1 MRAPNPRAPLH
12 RNDTEANVRVAVD
25 AQLRSSLHNVLAMH
39 PAREGLVLHFHFHAG
54 SFHVG
59 DSLGRLHEGARVL
72 SQLDEYP
79 KGTVDPCERI
89 KNVMLI
95 EMWERWRGY
104 DKWVRTEAKIESSE
118 IHETDIKNQYGQTM
132 VKDYDAGDLIT
143 WLDARGEKHQSKFS
157 VGEVSPLYQL
167 VDGQTFTI
175 RYDPEHPEHFYHPD
189 LLRYRAKAAAWAT
202 LVLLGIIA
210 FVAWFIWMSIRR
222 SS

>member
-1 MRAPNPRAPLH
+1 
-12 RNDTEANVRVAVD
+12 VRVQVD
-25 AQLRSSLHNVLAMH
+25 AQLRGSLHNILAMH
-39 PAREGLVLHFHFHAG
+39 TPREGFVFHLLIHAG
-54 SFHVG
+54 RFHVG
-59 DSLGRLHEGARVL
+59 DGLGGLDEGAGVL
-72 SQLDEYP
+72 SRPDEYA
-79 KGTVDPCERI
+79 KGMIDPCDTMKSI
-89 KNVMLI
+89 MLI

-175 RYDPEHPEHFYHPD
+175 RYDPEHPERFYHPD
-189 LLRYRAKAAAWAT
+189 LLRYRAKVAAWAT

-210 FVAWFIWMSIRR
+210 FVAWFIWMSIRQ
-222 SS
+222 SN